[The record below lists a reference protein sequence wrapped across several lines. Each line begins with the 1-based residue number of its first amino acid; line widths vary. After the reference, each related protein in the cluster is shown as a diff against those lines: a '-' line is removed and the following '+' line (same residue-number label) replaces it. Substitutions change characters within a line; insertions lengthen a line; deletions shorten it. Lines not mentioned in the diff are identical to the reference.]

1 VIKSLS
7 LGLNHETQPEQTLC
21 ERFESNVIFT
31 QLIFCHLSHLKIT
44 IERLIVINSKL
55 QYGFLHLA
63 NRKGSSL
70 MK

>member
-31 QLIFCHLSHLKIT
+31 QLIFCHLSHLFKVLKCFRKYVHLKKPLCINELHFKI
-44 IERLIVINSKL
+44 
-55 QYGFLHLA
+55 A
-63 NRKGSSL
+63 
-70 MK
+70 